1 MDERK
6 EKKCGRKKKT
16 IAFVLLAFVSFVG
29 KGIWMVCYKGTGM
42 FNPKDFSAYLRM
54 YHTVLYVNFSIMWRM

>member
-6 EKKCGRKKKT
+6 EKKCGRKN

-29 KGIWMVCYKGTGM
+29 KGI
-42 FNPKDFSAYLRM
+42 
-54 YHTVLYVNFSIMWRM
+54 